1 MTSAQLDACL
11 GGAYVDR
18 GNAWMQQSTLDV
30 VPLEGNLVLF
40 PSPLPHKAMQYSGER
55 DRIIVSFN
63 AQIRSPGGDDLLL
76 RYTGV

>member
-1 MTSAQLDACL
+1 MHL

-30 VPLEGNLVLF
+30 MPQESDLVLF
-40 PSPLPHKAMQYSGER
+40 PSLLPHKAMPYSGDV

-76 RYTGV
+76 RYAGV